1 MQQVYSTA
9 FAKMLSD
16 ILKVQRQEFNKGNT
30 ENSGASIDAMVVIK
44 KLASH
49 DRYRGHFAAYDILGE
64 IEPYAD
70 MLKHAKPLT
79 KFAQAGAYHV
89 VRNAINNW

>member
-1 MQQVYSTA
+1 MQQVYSSNFQKLIT
-9 FAKMLSD
+9 D
-16 ILKVQRQEFNKGNT
+16 ILKVQRQEFTKGNT
-30 ENSGASIDAMVVIK
+30 DNSGASIDAMAVIK

-64 IEPYAD
+64 IAPYED
-70 MLKHAKPLT
+70 FLKYAKPLT
-79 KFAQAGAYHV
+79 KFAQAGAYHT